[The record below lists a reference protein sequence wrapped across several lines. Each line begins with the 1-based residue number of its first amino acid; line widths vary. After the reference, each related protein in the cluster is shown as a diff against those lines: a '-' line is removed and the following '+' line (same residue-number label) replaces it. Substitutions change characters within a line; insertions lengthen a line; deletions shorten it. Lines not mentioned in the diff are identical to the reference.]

1 MVLIFSTSIAK
12 ADDLGCKKASLYC
25 KIIKFKP
32 SIDKILARKL
42 ASKISIK
49 AKAAGID
56 PNVALAVLQH
66 ESGLRHV
73 NTYKTTTQSTES
85 CTKTMCSKVSTEV
98 SNVFD
103 VSIAQL
109 NINTINHYNF
119 DLKRLYKG
127 DVDYALDCFMFVL
140 SDKINVCK
148 KLNKTPYYSCYHSIN
163 DGYRFL
169 YIEFVNKLL

>member
-1 MVLIFSTSIAK
+1 MINASAAK
-12 ADDLGCKKASLYC
+12 GEELNCKKSPLYC
-25 KIIKFKP
+25 KILKFKP
-32 SIDKILARKL
+32 KIDKAFARKIS
-42 ASKISIK
+42 SKIYTK
-49 AKAAGID
+49 AKEAGID

-140 SDKINVCK
+140 SDKINICK